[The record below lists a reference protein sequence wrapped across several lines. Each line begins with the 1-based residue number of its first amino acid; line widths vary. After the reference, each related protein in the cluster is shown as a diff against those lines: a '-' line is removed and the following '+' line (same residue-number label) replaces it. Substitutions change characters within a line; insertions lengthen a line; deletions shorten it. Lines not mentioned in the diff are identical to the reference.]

1 MLRGFLNFVRR
12 RCLALKIR
20 FAMERW
26 HRAKKSAARRFAKV
40 DRLVWRYDTLFGEDK
55 P

>member
-1 MLRGFLNFVRR
+1 MPRGVVYSVRR
-12 RCLALKIR
+12 RWWILRIR

-26 HRAKKSAARRFAKV
+26 YRAKKSAVRRFERV